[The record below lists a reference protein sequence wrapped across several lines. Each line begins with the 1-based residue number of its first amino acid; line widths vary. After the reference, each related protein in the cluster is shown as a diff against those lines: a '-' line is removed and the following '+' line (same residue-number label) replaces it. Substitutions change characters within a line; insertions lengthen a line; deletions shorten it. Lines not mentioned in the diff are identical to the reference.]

1 MTYSC
6 ICHFFYVPLR
16 PNLCIMLN
24 LREIENL
31 YFLGIGGIGMSAL
44 ARYFRAKGYNVS
56 GYDRTPSMLTHEL
69 EQENIPVSYTSDLD
83 DVEHLSPSTTLV
95 VRTPAVPED
104 EGKYTWLRT
113 NGFTILKR
121 SEVLGIITRQERALC
136 VAGTHGKTTT
146 STILAHLLHES
157 HVGTN
162 AFLGGISNNYQSN
175 LLLDAKSD
183 LVVVEADEYDRSFHH
198 LTPYM
203 SVITSIDPDHLDIYN
218 TPAAYHE
225 GFDIYAGLVTDTIV
239 LKQGYRLDGSRLK
252 AKVYTYSGEWL
263 SEARPDFFATNIVV
277 NDGQITFDLVGP
289 KVNGEDLSVSG
300 LTLGVPVWVNI
311 ENSVAAMAIARL
323 NGVTPEEIRAG
334 LASYSGVYRR
344 FNIHVNTRRIAYVDD
359 YAHHPTELEASISSI
374 RKLYPTRYIIAVF
387 QPHLYTRT
395 RDFADGFKKVLGKVD
410 ELILLPIYPAR
421 ELPIPGVTSEMLGG
435 KVVEKKDLLSYLRQ
449 RVEKLKCPVA
459 VLTLGAGDIDRLVA
473 DIATMLHEVER

>member
-1 MTYSC
+1 M
-6 ICHFFYVPLR
+6 VW
-16 PNLCIMLN
+16 
-24 LREIENL
+24 
-31 YFLGIGGIGMSAL
+31 
-44 ARYFRAKGYNVS
+44 
-56 GYDRTPSMLTHEL
+56 
-69 EQENIPVSYTSDLD
+69 
-83 DVEHLSPSTTLV
+83 
-95 VRTPAVPED
+95 TPAVPRD
-104 EGKYTWLRT
+104 TALYQYFRSKGLP
-113 NGFTILKR
+113 ILKR
-121 SEVLGIITRQERALC
+121 AEMLGKVTHSMRALC
-136 VAGTHGKTTT
+136 VAGTHGKT
-146 STILAHLLHES
+146 STATLLAHILRPK
-157 HVGTN
+157 GIN

-252 AKVYTYSGEWL
+252 AKVYTYSGEWQ

-449 RVEKLKCPVA
+449 RVEKLNCPIV

>member
-1 MTYSC
+1 MC
-6 ICHFFYVPLR
+6 
-16 PNLCIMLN
+16 PNLGTVLKMPK
-24 LREIENL
+24 IEHI

-44 ARYFRAKGYNVS
+44 ARYFRAKGYGVA

-69 EQENIPVSYTSDLD
+69 EKEGIAVSYTSDLE
-83 DVEHLSPSTTLV
+83 DVSLLSPEKTLV

-104 EGKYTWLRT
+104 EEKYVWLKA
-113 NGFTILKR
+113 NNFTISKR
-121 SEVLGIITRQERALC
+121 SEVLGMITRQERALC

-146 STILAHLLHES
+146 STILAHLLRSS

-162 AFLGGISNNYQSN
+162 AFLGGISNNYHSN
-175 LLLDAKSD
+175 LLLDDKSD

-203 SVITSIDPDHLDIYN
+203 SVITGIDPDHLDIYDN
-218 TPAAYHE
+218 PDAYHE
-225 GFDIYAGLVTDTIV
+225 GFEIYAGLVTDTIL
-239 LKQGYRLDGSRLK
+239 LKQGYRLDSSRLK
-252 AKVYTYSGEWL
+252 AKIYTYSGEWL
-263 SEARPDFFATNIVV
+263 SETRPDFYATNIDV
-277 NDGQITFDLVGP
+277 NDGQITFDMIGP
-289 KVNGEDLSVSG
+289 KVAGEDLSVMN

-323 NGVTPEEIRAG
+323 NGVTEQEIRNG

-344 FNIHVNTRRIAYVDD
+344 FNIHVNTPKIAYVDD

-374 RKLYPTRYIIAVF
+374 RKLYPERHIIAVF

-395 RDFADGFKKVLGKVD
+395 RDFADGFKRVLHKVD

-421 ELPIPGVTSEMLGG
+421 EEPIPGITSEMLGG
-435 KVVEKKDLLSYLRQ
+435 QVVEKKELVNYLRN
-449 RVEKLKCPVA
+449 RINKLTCSVA
-459 VLTLGAGDIDRLVA
+459 VLTLGAGDIDRLVG
-473 DIATMLHEVER
+473 DITEMLNAVER

>member
-1 MTYSC
+1 
-6 ICHFFYVPLR
+6 
-16 PNLCIMLN
+16 MLN

-56 GYDRTPSMLTHEL
+56 GYDRTPSMLTREL
-69 EQENIPVSYTSDLD
+69 EKENIPVSYTSDLG

-252 AKVYTYSGEWL
+252 AKVYTYSGEWQ

-277 NDGQITFDLVGP
+277 DDGQITFDLVGP

-449 RVEKLKCPVA
+449 RVEKLKCPIA